1 MVVSGRITRSSC
13 KLCNHADRDQL
24 EQGLKDGA
32 IIPKQL
38 DRDMEWRE
46 GTTDRH
52 FRNHMGDFHM
62 GSNSECV
69 VCTHHLRS
77 QFEEAYFNGG
87 LTTEA
92 IAEEIGC
99 SETTVYH
106 HLKHHL
112 KPLVQKSAAPIIAI
126 EAGKEMQTLRS
137 NIERI
142 NGELNLI
149 LDDADRHDPQYVR
162 NITTLHK
169 EVRESLNLMMKIQDR
184 SMGDTQQNIQ
194 ADTVNIL
201 KVELAKESPE
211 VWARIRSKLM
221 EE

>member
-24 EQGLKDGA
+24 EQGLKDG
-32 IIPKQL
+32 IIVPKQL

-112 KPLVQKSAAPIIAI
+112 KPLVQKSAAPVIAI

-142 NGELNLI
+142 NGELNEI
-149 LDDADRHDPQYVR
+149 LDDADRHDQQSVR

-169 EVRESLNLMMKIQDR
+169 EVRESLNLMSKIQER
-184 SMGDTQQNIQ
+184 TKGEPS
-194 ADTVNIL
+194 
-201 KVELAKESPE
+201 
-211 VWARIRSKLM
+211 
-221 EE
+221 

>member
-24 EQGLKDGA
+24 EQGLKD
-32 IIPKQL
+32 
-38 DRDMEWRE
+38 
-46 GTTDRH
+46 
-52 FRNHMGDFHM
+52 
-62 GSNSECV
+62 
-69 VCTHHLRS
+69 
-77 QFEEAYFNGG
+77 
-87 LTTEA
+87 
-92 IAEEIGC
+92 
-99 SETTVYH
+99 H

-126 EAGKEMQTLRS
+126 EAGKEIQTLRS